1 MDPLTQTLQLLR
13 PRALT
18 WKEAECAGDWALRFP
33 AISGVTFTLVAKGS
47 CRLELPGRAPLP
59 LTEGDFVLMTAPPV
73 WTLSDGAATAVTDGR
88 IGHLGVDRFSAR
100 VGRQDGEA
108 STRLVGG
115 HFSFE
120 AANAGLLAGLLPPI
134 VQIGSMDAGAARL
147 KRLLDL
153 IDDEA
158 FADRP
163 GRSLVLERLLETML
177 VEVIRHGAT
186 CAAEPRR
193 GLLAGLADPQIARV
207 LQAMHG
213 DVRRNWTVA
222 ELATAAGASRST
234 FAARFMRVVGAAPID
249 YLLSWRMA
257 LAKDALRR
265 GEARLSEVAFASG
278 YQSTSA
284 FSTAFSRIVGC
295 PPARY
300 ASQARVVA
308 PKF

>member
-33 AISGVTFTLVAKGS
+33 AILGVTFTLVAKGA
-47 CRLELPGRAPLP
+47 CRLELPDRAHLQ
-59 LTEGDFVLMTAPPV
+59 LAEGDFVLMAAPPA
-73 WTLSDGAATAVTDGR
+73 WTLSDGAPTTVTDGR
-88 IGHLGVDRFSAR
+88 VGQLNVDRFSAR

-115 HFSFE
+115 HFSFDS
-120 AANAGLLAGLLPPI
+120 ANAGLLAGLLPPMVRI
-134 VQIGSMDAGAARL
+134 RSADPGAGRL
-147 KRLLDL
+147 KQLLDL

-163 GRSLVLERLLETML
+163 GRSLVIERLLEIML
-177 VEVIRHGAT
+177 VEVTRRGAIG
-186 CAAEPRR
+186 AAEPRQ
-193 GLLAGLADPQIARV
+193 GLLSGLADLRVARA
-207 LQAMHG
+207 LQAIHG
-213 DVRRNWTVA
+213 DVRRSWTVG
-222 ELATAAGASRST
+222 ELAGVAGASRSA
-234 FAARFMRVVGAAPID
+234 FAARFMRVVGVAPID

-278 YQSTSA
+278 YQSASA

-300 ASQARVVA
+300 ASEARA
-308 PKF
+308 MSAN